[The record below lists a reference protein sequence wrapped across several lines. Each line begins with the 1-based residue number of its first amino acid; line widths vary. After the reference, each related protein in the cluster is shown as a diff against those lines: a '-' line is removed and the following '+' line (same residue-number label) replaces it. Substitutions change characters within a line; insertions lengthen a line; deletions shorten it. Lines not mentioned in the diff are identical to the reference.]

1 VRFFRVHQKEQGANE
16 RLVQGVRFC
25 AVKVWMRRRF
35 PRLYSSFMQ
44 VAIAGCMRPEKPAEE
59 MVCAR
64 FFLSPYCAWHP
75 AVGSMHQSRNEVIDY
90 CSVLI
95 TKQVPEMALQ

>member
-1 VRFFRVHQKEQGANE
+1 
-16 RLVQGVRFC
+16 
-25 AVKVWMRRRF
+25 
-35 PRLYSSFMQ
+35 MQ
-44 VAIAGCMRPEKPAEE
+44 VAGAGCMRPEKPAEE